1 MPVTCGSIG
10 DIIAIGIL
18 VKNLVTALNQSRGS
32 QAEYKQ
38 LVDELNLLHDVLTRI
53 GNLCNATTTAG
64 RRLEVSALHNT
75 ALQVA
80 HSCRKCI
87 EGFTNTRL
95 KKYVKTLGS
104 YGAREK
110 SEAFK
115 AAVAKIRWQLGE
127 KEEVARFRA
136 EIAGQTTLL
145 DLVLSAI
152 TLYGCNPSRSHVKNY
167 G

>member
-10 DIIAIGIL
+10 DIIAIGLL
-18 VKNLVTALNQSRGS
+18 VKDLVTVLNQSRGS

-38 LVDELNLLHDVLTRI
+38 LVDELNLLHNVLTRI
-53 GNLCNATTTAG
+53 GNLCITTTTVG

-95 KKYVKTLGS
+95 NKYVKTLGS
-104 YGAREK
+104 SGSWERKRKLPGSARK
-110 SEAFK
+110 SL
-115 AAVAKIRWQLGE
+115 AKRLCWTWCS
-127 KEEVARFRA
+127 VR
-136 EIAGQTTLL
+136 
-145 DLVLSAI
+145 
-152 TLYGCNPSRSHVKNY
+152 
-167 G
+167 